1 MNRKSVILLSS
12 LRTLVRGVAIS
23 ALRRAE
29 TLNVYKQADASVVT
43 FDYCEDYAFI
53 IKKLREFG
61 YLRGCIFFNIFDY
74 FSSYDFSVC
83 KSLGN
88 SSIARQIRH
97 GKDVKKER
105 CTKWCI
111 KYSFPDGR
119 NVFEYFR
126 PNSDVVYL
134 RAVTLG
140 GHFLW
145 DYTPEIEL
153 VYGDLLIKRF
163 HGTREF
169 WGFFI
174 EEITKGATN
183 VHIFQDASYIEK
195 GDTMDKFCAI
205 KKGRHFYNYRIAHGA
220 THVNITK
227 SNSAAIPSWGGDDE
241 HRKDYD
247 GIIFLTEN
255 QRNHW
260 VESQGFDD
268 RLVVIPHE
276 SGVEGIEY
284 TERDGDRCVC
294 ITSLTPLKHVD
305 MAIKAFELVVKKHPA
320 AILEIYGQGGEQSRL
335 EELINDLSLESNVF
349 LKGYSINAQ
358 KALKGAAVSIVT
370 SERESFGMPILES
383 YAYSCPVVTFD
394 VNYGPHELVQDGL
407 TGYKVPFG
415 SIDELAVAIIS
426 VLDRSETS
434 DQLRRNCYLK
444 SMDFNKEKISSLWGA
459 LMERAESMR
468 AEVIASCQ
476 ESDIVGVVDE

>member
-1 MNRKSVILLSS
+1 MNRKSLILLSS

-29 TLNVYKQADASVVT
+29 TLNAYKQADTSIVT
-43 FDYCEDYAFI
+43 FDYCEDYAII
-53 IKKLREFG
+53 IKKLRDSG
-61 YLRGCIFFNIFDY
+61 YLKNAFHLNIFDY
-74 FSSYDFSVC
+74 FSSCDFSAC
-83 KSLGN
+83 ESLGD
-88 SSIARQIRH
+88 SSIVRQIRH

-105 CTKWCI
+105 CTKWCV

-153 VYGDLLIKRF
+153 VDGDLLIKRF

-174 EEITKGATN
+174 EEITKGVTN

-195 GDTMDKFCAI
+195 GDTRDKFCAI
-205 KKGRHFYNYRIAHGA
+205 KKGGRFYNYRIAHGA
-220 THVNITK
+220 TQVDIRK
-227 SNSAAIPSWGGDDE
+227 KDSAAIPSWGGDDE
-241 HRKDYD
+241 HREDYS
-247 GIIFLTEN
+247 GIVFLTEN

-276 SGVEGIEY
+276 SGVEGIGY

-305 MAIKAFELVVKKHPA
+305 MAIKAFELVVKKRPA

-335 EELINDLSLESNVF
+335 EELISDLSLKSNVF

-383 YAYSCPVVTFD
+383 YAYSCPVVSFD
-394 VNYGPHELVQDGL
+394 VNYGPHELVQEGL

-415 SIDELAVAIIS
+415 SIDGLAVAILR
-426 VLDRSETS
+426 VLDRGDMS
-434 DQLRRNCYLK
+434 DQLRRNCHSK
-444 SMDFNKEKISSLWGA
+444 SRDFSKEKISSLWGQ
-459 LMERAESMR
+459 LMESAESMR
-468 AEVIASCQ
+468 AEFIASHQDSNGCTR
-476 ESDIVGVVDE
+476 S